1 MILRKLW
8 HWIAS
13 PSRGIAAGA
22 LLFAGGVVGVVFLGG
37 VTTAIQFTNHTEF
50 CISCHKGIAH
60 HLPDIAQGYKQVFA
74 DLQAEATKTSA
85 KAGDVLYP
93 LATKPLFI
101 EKPASADNPPDGR
114 LIAATPV
121 TVLAADGDWLQV

>member
-50 CISCHKGIAH
+50 CISCHAMRDTVYQEYRKSVHFQNASGVRAGC
-60 HLPDIAQGYKQVFA
+60 PDCHVPHALGPEILRKIK
-74 DLQAEATKTSA
+74 AT
-85 KAGDVLYP
+85 GELYY
-93 LATKPLFI
+93 
-101 EKPASADNPPDGR
+101 
-114 LIAATPV
+114 AA
-121 TVLAADGDWLQV
+121 